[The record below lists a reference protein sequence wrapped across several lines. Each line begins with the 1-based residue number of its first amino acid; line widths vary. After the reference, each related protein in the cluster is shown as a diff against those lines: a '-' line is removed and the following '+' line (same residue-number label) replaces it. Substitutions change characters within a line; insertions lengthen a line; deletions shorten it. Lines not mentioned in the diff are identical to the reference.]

1 MKTPFKTWHHLKV
14 QFQDDQV
21 EIVLDG
27 KAVVTVRDNTFKGSG
42 RVGFFTTADT
52 VSSFDNFAYGD
63 GR

>member
-1 MKTPFKTWHHLKV
+1 V